1 MKTNLKER
9 SKNFNPDTVLLKVL
23 LFLKFNQY
31 KDVRYLKMKK
41 EFRIKLNDCKEI
53 KHYIKNNE
61 LDLEKIINEY
71 SSYLV
76 TIINNIARDSLN
88 HEDKEEIVSEVF
100 FILWKNKNKLDINK
114 YLSSYIAGI
123 TRNVVKEYLRKTRLN
138 FDIADYENSLYSYDK
153 IDFFDN
159 SVEEI
164 SKIEK
169 KLEKMKEIDKKV
181 FLDFYYSSKSIKDIA
196 KEQKISEFSVKQR
209 LYRIRNKIKKE
220 VRYEQ

>member
-1 MKTNLKER
+1 M
-9 SKNFNPDTVLLKVL
+9 
-23 LFLKFNQY
+23 
-31 KDVRYLKMKK
+31 
-41 EFRIKLNDCKEI
+41 NDCKEI

-71 SSYLV
+71 SSYTA
-76 TIINNIARDSLN
+76 TIINNMARDNLN
-88 HEDKEEIVSEVF
+88 NEDKEEIVSEVF

-123 TRNVVKEYLRKTRLN
+123 TRNVVKEYLRKTKVN
-138 FDIADYENSLYSYDK
+138 FDIFDYENSLCSYDK
-153 IDFFDN
+153 IDLLDN

-164 SKIEK
+164 GKIEK
-169 KLEKMKEIDKKV
+169 KLENMKEIDKKI

-220 VRYEQ
+220 VR